1 MELSKTDMIKEI
13 NLLAQGLSEQDLK
26 ALMAM
31 TDQEVKA
38 IYTSAISSIKKAGGG
53 MIDKAILYPPR
64 N

>member
-1 MELSKTDMIKEI
+1 MIKEI

-31 TDQEVKA
+31 TDQEVKT
-38 IYTSAISSIKKAGGG
+38 IYTNAMNSMKKAGGG